1 VSAGGREAPDR
12 PGDPNA
18 PAVPGGPVA
27 VARLGPI
34 HHVGIVVADL
44 DVAIGQWR
52 DLLGFRLERSIDQA
66 ADHVRLAIF
75 ATGAGRI
82 ELLAP
87 TDTETG
93 VARFLASRGPGL
105 HHVCFEVPDVA
116 ATLVALGAAGVEL
129 IDAAPRRGAE
139 GPVAFLHPRS
149 TGGTLVELIEAPG
162 GPAWAGLGYEANGEH
177 SEA

>member
-1 VSAGGREAPDR
+1 VSTEEGAAPLHSEPSVEAAAPREPAPI
-12 PGDPNA
+12 GQ
-18 PAVPGGPVA
+18 
-27 VARLGPI
+27 LGPI

-44 DVAIGQWR
+44 DLAIGQWR
-52 DLLGFRLERSIDQA
+52 DLLGFRLERTIDQA
-66 ADHVRLAIF
+66 ADRVRLAIF
-75 ATGAGRI
+75 ATGGGRI

-105 HHVCFEVPDVA
+105 HHVCFQVPDVG
-116 ATLVALGAAGVEL
+116 ATLGALGAAGVEL
-129 IDAAPRRGAE
+129 IDSAPRRGAE

-149 TGGTLVELIEAPG
+149 TGGTLVELIEAPD
-162 GPAWAGLGYEANGEH
+162 GPAWAGLGYGANAEH